1 MRTPDFQKNP
11 PQRICIIRLSALGDV
26 THILPIVHT
35 LKAEWPQV
43 QITWIIGRHEHRMA
57 GLFPDVDF
65 RVLNKKDG
73 WQGYRQLWQ
82 SLRED
87 RFDVLLMMQTSF
99 RAHLASLGVRAPYRL
114 GYDRVRSRDLHG
126 LFINDR
132 IPHRDREHVLDQ
144 QFGFLQHL
152 GVQRRVLNWSLPIPA
167 ADCAWAEQKLPGD
180 QPTLIISPASS
191 VSMRNWFPER
201 YAEVADYAIAKLGMR
216 VVLCGGPSEMEYA
229 LARQIT
235 VQMRQPGVIDLVGKD
250 TIPRFLAL
258 LERAAVIISPDSGPA
273 HMAAITDTPCI
284 GLYAVS
290 NAQRCGPYK
299 SLHHTV
305 DAFPLACEEI
315 LHKPAE
321 NCPWGTRVE
330 TPEAMQLIPASSV
343 CESLSQLMAPS

>member
-1 MRTPDFQKNP
+1 MKVPNFHQKP
-11 PQRICIIRLSALGDV
+11 PRRICIIRLSALGDV

-35 LKAEWPQV
+35 LKAEWPKA
-43 QITWIIGRHEHRMA
+43 QITWIIGKHEHRMA

-73 WQGYRQLWQ
+73 WSGYRALWQ
-82 SLRED
+82 SLRD
-87 RFDVLLMMQTSF
+87 DQFDLLLMMQTSF

-126 LFINDR
+126 LFVNDR

-144 QFGFLQHL
+144 QFGFLEHM
-152 GVQRRVLNWSLPIPA
+152 GIARRVMDWSLPIPD
-167 ADCAWAEQKLPGD
+167 ADREWAEQQLPGD
-180 QPTLIISPASS
+180 QSTLIISPASS
-191 VSMRNWFPER
+191 VAMRNWFPER
-201 YAEVADYAIAKLGMR
+201 YAEVADHALAKLGMR
-216 VVLCGGPSEMEYA
+216 VVLCGGPTELEQT
-229 LARQIT
+229 LAQQIT
-235 VQMRQPGVIDLVGKD
+235 AHMRQAGAINLVGKD

-258 LERAAVIISPDSGPA
+258 LERATVIVSPDSGPA
-273 HMAAITDTPCI
+273 HMAAISDTPCI

-321 NCPWGTRVE
+321 SCPWGTRVE
-330 TPEAMQLIPASSV
+330 TPEAMQLIPASAV
-343 CESLSQLMAPS
+343 CESLDRLMAPA

>member
-1 MRTPDFQKNP
+1 MRPDFLNHP

-35 LKAEWPQV
+35 LQAQWPQAR
-43 QITWIIGRHEHRMA
+43 ITWIIGKHEHRLA
-57 GLFPDVDF
+57 GLLPGVDF

-73 WQGYRQLWQ
+73 WGGYRALWA
-82 SLRED
+82 SLRDD
-87 RFDVLLMMQTSF
+87 RFDMLLLMQTSF
-99 RAHLASLGVRAPYRL
+99 RAHLASLGVKAPYRL

-126 LFINDR
+126 FFINDR

-144 QFGFLQHL
+144 QFGFLERI
-152 GVQRRVLNWSLPIPA
+152 GVTRREMDWSLPLSA
-167 ADCAWAEQKLPGD
+167 EDRAWAAQQLPGD

-191 VSMRNWFPER
+191 VALRNWFGER
-201 YAEVADYAIAKLGMR
+201 YAAVADHAIRVHGMR
-216 VVLCGGPSEMEYA
+216 VVLCGGPSVIEYQLAAEIEAAME
-229 LARQIT
+229 
-235 VQMRQPGVIDLVGKD
+235 QPGVINLIGKD

-258 LERAAVIISPDSGPA
+258 LERATVLISPDSGPA

-284 GLYAVS
+284 GLYGVS

-315 LHKPAE
+315 LHKSADS
-321 NCPWGTRVE
+321 CRWGTRVE
-330 TPEAMQLIPASSV
+330 TPEAMQLVSIDVV
-343 CESLSQLMAPS
+343 CTTLDELMAPS